1 MTILQSI
8 LLGFL
13 QGVAEFLPISSS
25 GHLQLAQSLLGLEE
39 VPLLFDVFLHLATLF
54 AVCIYFWPR
63 IWSLLKCFG
72 RWIARRERPAESFDS
87 TDLLCGTDE
96 AGRKTIIAVI
106 IATVITGAIGVVT
119 SKLIPDMPNK
129 VICGGFIVTSALLI
143 TSALLEKRQNA
154 KKAAETGAEAGAGVT
169 TGAATGTDTPKG
181 VSVKQSLL
189 IGFMQGFGTLPG
201 ISRSGS
207 TIAGALFSGVD
218 RAAAGEFSF
227 IVSIPAILG
236 AFILELKG
244 LGDVSATIGA
254 GAVIAGCV
262 TAAVTGYLSLLL
274 LMKLIRKGKLQ
285 WFAAYLIPVGI
296 LGMIL
301 L

>member
-25 GHLQLAQSLLGLEE
+25 GHLQLAQSLFGLED
-39 VPLLFDVFLHLATLF
+39 VPLLFDVFLQLATLF
-54 AVCIYFWPR
+54 AVCMYFWPQ
-63 IWSLLKCFG
+63 IWALLKCFG
-72 RWIARRERPAESFDS
+72 RWVARKERPAETIDPN
-87 TDLLCGTDE
+87 DVLCGTDE

-106 IATVITGAIGVVT
+106 IATIITGAIGVVT

-129 VICGGFIVTSALLI
+129 VICAGFIVTSALLI
-143 TSALLEKRQNA
+143 TSALLEKRQEKKMQASAEETAASSSSTSTQA
-154 KKAAETGAEAGAGVT
+154 KGI
-169 TGAATGTDTPKG
+169 
-181 VSVKQSLL
+181 SVKQSLL

-207 TIAGALFSGVD
+207 TIAGALFGGVK
-218 RAAAGEFSF
+218 RSAAGEFSF
-227 IVSIPAILG
+227 IVSISAILG
-236 AFILELKG
+236 AFVLELKD
-244 LGDVSATIGA
+244 LGEVSSSIGA
-254 GAVIAGCV
+254 GAVIAGCI
-262 TAAVTGYLSLLL
+262 TAAVTGYLSLMM

-285 WFAAYLIPVGI
+285 SFAAYLIPVGI